1 MLAIDIK
8 TILSSYVPMTVSSES
23 DSTRELIQVL
33 IKIHDDMLKLPS
45 LPNKQKDDIRQ
56 LRGTLDA
63 LILQTDEA
71 NVKLQLL
78 DIMNRLN

>member
-1 MLAIDIK
+1 
-8 TILSSYVPMTVSSES
+8 MTVSSES
-23 DSTRELIQVL
+23 ESTRELIQVL
-33 IKIHDDMLKLPS
+33 IKIHEDMLKIPG

-56 LRGTLDA
+56 LRGRLDG

-71 NVKLQLL
+71 NVKLQLV

>member
-1 MLAIDIK
+1 
-8 TILSSYVPMTVSSES
+8 MTVSSES
-23 DSTRELIQVL
+23 ESTRELIQVL
-33 IKIHDDMLKLPS
+33 IKIHEDMLKIPG

-56 LRGTLDA
+56 VRGRLDA

-71 NVKLQLL
+71 NVKLQLV

>member
-1 MLAIDIK
+1 VSAIDIK
-8 TILSSYVPMTVSSES
+8 SIVSSYVPMTVSSES
-23 DSTRELIQVL
+23 ESTRELIQVL
-33 IKIHDDMLKLPS
+33 IKIHEDMLKIPG

-56 LRGTLDA
+56 LRGRLDA

-71 NVKLQLL
+71 NIKLQLI

>member
-1 MLAIDIK
+1 
-8 TILSSYVPMTVSSES
+8 MTVSSES

-33 IKIHDDMLKLPS
+33 IKIHEDMLKIPG
-45 LPNKQKDDIRQ
+45 LPNKQKDDIKQ
-56 LRGTLDA
+56 LRGRLDA
-63 LILQTDEA
+63 LTLQTDDA